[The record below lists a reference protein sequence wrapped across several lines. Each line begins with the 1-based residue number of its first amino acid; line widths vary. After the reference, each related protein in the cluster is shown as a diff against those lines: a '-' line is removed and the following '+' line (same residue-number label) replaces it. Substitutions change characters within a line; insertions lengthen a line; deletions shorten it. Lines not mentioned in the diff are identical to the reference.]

1 MNIDTL
7 IVFAGIVFL
16 IAIVPGPNALLVLFT
31 ALTRSRTLAFSNILG
46 VSSGFMVHAF
56 ISAQGLSLILSQ
68 SSWAFLMLKYV
79 GVAYLTYLGIS
90 SIRAGLTTQAIA
102 MLPTDNR
109 ETEQTDKRYSS
120 LLSHFTKGFLTNML
134 NPKIILFYLSIFPQ
148 FVSVESV
155 VSDSLLL
162 GGIQSV
168 VVSSWFLVVIML
180 AQKFKA
186 LLNHVKAA
194 KAIRYLTGGIFLGF
208 SIKLASTKL

>member
-46 VSSGFMVHAF
+46 VCSGFMVHAF
-56 ISAQGLSLILSQ
+56 ISAQGLSLLLSQ

-90 SIRAGLTTQAIA
+90 SIRAGLTTQTLA

-109 ETEQTDKRYSS
+109 ETEQTGKRYSS

-155 VSDSLLL
+155 VGDSLLL

-180 AQKFKA
+180 AQKFKT

-208 SIKLASTKL
+208 SIKLASAKL